1 MEILVANVFFY
12 EYKFKVENKTKTF
25 TRHLGTYFLIIVIAL
40 VIVSLTFLLRPG
52 IKGLIGNSNVII
64 RL

>member
-1 MEILVANVFFY
+1 MANVFFY
-12 EYKFKVENKTKTF
+12 EYKFKVENKKTKTF